1 MQSQKAISMEG
12 KRAFRNSLC
21 KENQRWFMNSQSL
34 TLIRNLKYITMLV
47 KSQVFRNEDGAQ
59 LDFLSFAC
67 HLGAFIFTAGCFCG
81 EDRTSF
87 PFTLFS
93 WHVELCTGLQ
103 FTCGRWLIDL
113 AVMLPTW
120 QLGTWRPASTTRW
133 GAGQRP
139 HSPRMPSVSLRCFS
153 VLLKS

>member
-1 MQSQKAISMEG
+1 
-12 KRAFRNSLC
+12 
-21 KENQRWFMNSQSL
+21 MNSQSL

-47 KSQVFRNEDGAQ
+47 KSQVFRNEDGAR
-59 LDFLSFAC
+59 LEFLSFAC
-67 HLGAFIFTAGCFCG
+67 HLEAFIFRPGVFVK
-81 EDRTSF
+81 RTVLPSLL
-87 PFTLFS
+87 PFSVCTLNCARVYS
-93 WHVELCTGLQ
+93 LLVDADSLTW
-103 FTCGRWLIDL
+103 

-133 GAGQRP
+133 GAGQSP